1 MKTYEATEQAY
12 KNGYEK
18 GKQDAVKQCNNIKE
32 YLDYAIHNPNGEA
45 CEYETKE
52 DYNRAFQAEF
62 DRLYNLVSTPNQWI
76 SVKDRLPEENERVLA
91 CYINPLRKDR
101 PPRMM
106 VGEGTS
112 TQIVKGKTYLWCGGW
127 RSITHWMP
135 LPEPPKG
142 E

>member
-1 MKTYEATEQAY
+1 MK
-12 KNGYEK
+12 EK
-18 GKQDAVKQCNNIKE
+18 LVELLRHCVTQNITLDPDAWDAVIAV
-32 YLDYAIHNPNGEA
+32 DYGKMADSLMESGVTIQ
-45 CEYETKE
+45 K
-52 DYNRAFQAEF
+52 
-62 DRLYNLVSTPNQWI
+62 WI

-112 TQIVKGKTYLWCGGW
+112 TQIVKGKVYLWCGGW

-135 LPEPPKG
+135 LPSPPEG